1 MPKKYSDWMKVSY
14 QLCDPLFTNQIADMT
29 KLKAWSIFSKRKGDS
44 EDVPYTLDMFMAG
57 GRTFYS
63 FKEAQ
68 AVKKKLQKMSGSII
82 YKVVR
87 VE

>member
-1 MPKKYSDWMKVSY
+1 MSKKYSDWMKVSY
-14 QLCDPLFTNQIADMT
+14 QQDDPLFTNQVADMT
-29 KLKAWSIFSKRKGDS
+29 RIKAWSIYSKRKDDS
-44 EDVPYTLDMFMAG
+44 EDLPYTLDMFMAG
-57 GRTFYS
+57 GRNYYS
-63 FKEAQ
+63 FKEAH